1 MCLKSVMVFL
11 DEIDHCA
18 ARMRYAVELA
28 FHHHAHII
36 GVHVV
41 SGAWIANDA
50 YSRVVGA
57 SAIREMVERHDVM
70 ENAASADMLK
80 NFEALVA
87 REGLSYEF
95 RAIPDADAEQ
105 MVRMG
110 SLHTDLVIVGH
121 PPPGGL
127 PHATSPDAMLLATGI
142 PFLIVPQNWPNDQ
155 VAKNVL
161 FAWNAS
167 REARRALTDA
177 LPLLKAAQS
186 VSVVVVDPQDNP
198 SHGEEPGA
206 DIAQHLCRHGINA
219 RVEQL
224 KSNGLAV
231 ADVIRNAAMAAN
243 HDLIVLGAYSHSRSR
258 ELFFGGVTR
267 SLLKDILVP
276 TLIAH

>member
-1 MCLKSVMVFL
+1 MILQQDAGRKAGGIELSVPHCVYAL
-11 DEIDHCA
+11 DTPRTSQMSHRRGS
-18 ARMRYAVELA
+18 AR
-28 FHHHAHII
+28 I
-36 GVHVV
+36 
-41 SGAWIANDA
+41 
-50 YSRVVGA
+50 
-57 SAIREMVERHDVM
+57 
-70 ENAASADMLK
+70 
-80 NFEALVA
+80 
-87 REGLSYEF
+87 
-95 RAIPDADAEQ
+95 
-105 MVRMG
+105 
-110 SLHTDLVIVGH
+110 
-121 PPPGGL
+121 
-127 PHATSPDAMLLATGI
+127 
-142 PFLIVPQNWPNDQ
+142 
-155 VAKNVL
+155 
-161 FAWNAS
+161 AWNAS

-206 DIAQHLCRHGINA
+206 DIAQHLCRHGVNA